1 MNKTVQVGD
10 AFFRMPFRAT
20 GYWVEDADRKNVAE
34 CASGAIAKAL
44 ADLLN
49 KTLG

>member
-1 MNKTVQVGD
+1 MNKTLQVGD
-10 AFFRMPFRAT
+10 TFFRMPFRAT
-20 GYWVEDADRKNVAE
+20 GYWVEDANRKNVAE